1 MRSADY
7 AGFAAAALAGASFSV
22 GIEATDA
29 QAKPRLASHNHD
41 GIYAV
46 RLATQ
51 HGSCHALYNTKI
63 TVNDGQVHATGH
75 ALLRASGHIGQGGAV
90 SVTLRLLHH
99 AAQFRGLMRG
109 HSGSGKWSSASLACR
124 GYWRATRQS

>member
-1 MRSADY
+1 MPVSPR
-7 AGFAAAALAGASFSV
+7 
-22 GIEATDA
+22 
-29 QAKPRLASHNHD
+29 PRLPGQASLLGSRRRMRKLNP
-41 GIYAV
+41 GSLRTIMTAYYAV
-46 RLATQ
+46 RVVTQ
-51 HGSCHALYNTKI
+51 HGSCDTFYNTKI
-63 TVNDGQVHATGH
+63 AVSDGQVHATGH

-99 AAQFRGLMRG
+99 AAHFAGFMRR

>member
-1 MRSADY
+1 MRSAGH
-7 AGFAAAALAGASFSV
+7 AGFAAAALAWASFSV

-29 QAKPRLASHNHD
+29 QAKPPLPSHNHD

-46 RLATQ
+46 RVVTQ
-51 HGSCHALYNTKI
+51 HGSCHTFYNTKI
-63 TVNDGQVHATGH
+63 AVSSGQVHATGH

-99 AAQFRGLMRG
+99 AAHFAGFMRR